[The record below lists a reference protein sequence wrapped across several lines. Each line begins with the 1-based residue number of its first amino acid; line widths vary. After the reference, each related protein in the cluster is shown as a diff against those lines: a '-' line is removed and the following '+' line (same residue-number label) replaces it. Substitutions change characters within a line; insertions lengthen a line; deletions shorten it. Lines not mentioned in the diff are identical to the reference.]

1 MWAWACSLPPWAPV
15 RLSGLSRITSGTQAP
30 ARPCFPTGPLTAEL
44 PGAGRVGGAPASD
57 AATGMPWME
66 VGQGALCSRA
76 RASPPGQGKAVDISA
91 QGGTWLKVGT

>member
-1 MWAWACSLPPWAPV
+1 M
-15 RLSGLSRITSGTQAP
+15 
-30 ARPCFPTGPLTAEL
+30 GPLTAEL
-44 PGAGRVGGAPASD
+44 PGAERASELPASD

-76 RASPPGQGKAVDISA
+76 RASPASQGKAMDISA